1 MLNKALVYRQFGV
14 PESVLSVEVD
24 TKENITEGMIR
35 VKMLYAP
42 VNASDLIPVTG
53 AYQHRIALPQVG
65 GYEGCGMVTDA
76 PHAFRYLLS
85 RRVLAL
91 RGEGTWQNYVDIPA
105 SLAIHVPD
113 NIDDTLAA
121 RAYINPVAA
130 KLMISHFVP
139 TGKHILLTAAG
150 SECAILL
157 GQWAIRAGALSVTG
171 IYRSSINASRLAK
184 LGITPVQ
191 DNDHAAIQSYAA
203 RAEVVY
209 DATGGMLAEEILKRM
224 PLTGLF
230 ISYGLL
236 SGQPFRTKS
245 SLPVV
250 HWFHVR
256 HYLSQLGSDGWQ
268 GIFRDIWQQLSEV
281 ETSKASVFSFDDWK
295 SAINSYYS
303 AGRIDKPIIRFT
315 STSDF

>member
-14 PESVLSVEVD
+14 PEDVLSVEED
-24 TKENITEGMIR
+24 TKGNITEGMIR

-53 AYQHRIALPQVG
+53 AYQHRIALPQVI
-65 GYEGCGMVTDA
+65 GYEGCGIVTDA
-76 PHAFRYLLS
+76 PSAYRHLLS
-85 RRVLAL
+85 RPVLAL

-105 SLAIHVPD
+105 PLAILVPE
-113 NIDDTLAA
+113 NIEAALAA

-150 SECAILL
+150 SECAMLL

-171 IYRSSINASRLAK
+171 IYRSSIHGSRLAQ

-191 DNDHAAIQSYAA
+191 DIDQAAIRYYAG
-203 RAEVVY
+203 RAEIVY
-209 DATGGMLAEEILKRM
+209 DATGGMLAEKILEQM
-224 PLTGLF
+224 PLAGLF

-236 SGQPFRTKS
+236 SGQLFRTKS
-245 SLPVV
+245 AFPRV

-268 GIFRDIWQQLSEV
+268 EIFRDVWQQLSEV
-281 ETSKASVFSFDDWK
+281 VTSKASVFSFDDWK
-295 SAINSYYS
+295 SAINSYHS
-303 AGRIDKPIIRFT
+303 AGRINKPLIRFT
-315 STSDF
+315 SANNF